1 MAYRLGV
8 DVGGTFTD
16 LLLFEES
23 TGAFW
28 RHKTPSTPHDSSE
41 GILNGLTAICGTA
54 DITPADIDIFL
65 HGTTVATNAVL
76 EGKGARVG
84 LIVTQGYRQIMQIA
98 RSFVPGG
105 LAGWIVWPKPQPLA
119 ALEDTFEIK
128 GRMNARGEELRSLD
142 ETDIRA
148 QLEKLK
154 ARGVEALT
162 VSLMNAYLN
171 GAHEARVG
179 ELAAEIMPGVPVSL
193 SHIVLPEMQEY
204 ERTLT
209 TVANAAVRPVVGRY
223 VRSLREK
230 LRGAGMA
237 GKLAL
242 LRSDGG
248 LMTSEKSEEHPVS
261 LLMSGPA
268 GGVTGAIWVGKNA
281 GIRNILTLD
290 VGGTS
295 TDVALIE
302 NLEARRVRTTEV
314 GHLAVRA
321 SALDVKTVGA
331 GGGSIAYVP
340 ELTGALR
347 VGPQSA
353 GAVPGPV
360 AYGKGGTLPTVT
372 DANVVLGYLPEALLG
387 GTFKLD
393 RAGATAAVQTIA
405 DALKIDLY
413 AAARGII
420 DIVNENMFGALRMIS
435 VQQGYDA
442 RDFALM
448 GFGGAGP
455 LHVNAVARLMGSWPA
470 VSPVSPGVLCAL
482 GDATTRMRTETA
494 RSFSTLAS
502 RTDGAAVSAVLT
514 EMESQI
520 RAELEEEG
528 VAPHEITIEFEVDV
542 RYSGQAFEVPMTV
555 TLADLAEHGI
565 ASLTNRFDE
574 EHRRLFTFNMDSEHE
589 IVNLRAVALGQ
600 ALDLPAAKLPVGNG
614 DPIAAKLRDH
624 ELYMNGRMQPGIIY
638 DRARLKANDVIT
650 GPAIVIE
657 MDSTTLIEADCIA
670 TVDAVGNILITP
682 AAAVSTLAD
691 A

>member
-1 MAYRLGV
+1 MGYRLGV

-16 LLLFEES
+16 LLLFDTQS
-23 TGAFW
+23 GAFW

-41 GILNGLTAICGTA
+41 GILNGVSAICASAG
-54 DITPADIDIFL
+54 ITPGQVDFFL

-84 LIVTQGYRQIMQIA
+84 LVTTEGYRHVMQIA

-119 ALEDTFEIK
+119 ALEDTVTIK
-128 GRMNARGEELRSLD
+128 GRTSAEGAEIRPLD
-142 ETDIRA
+142 DADIRA
-148 QLEKLK
+148 QLGALK
-154 ARGVEALT
+154 ANGVEAVT
-162 VSLMNAYLN
+162 VSLINAYAN

-179 ELAAEIMPGVPVSL
+179 QLAAEVMPGVPVSL
-193 SHIVLPEMQEY
+193 SHEVLPEMQEY

-209 TVANAAVRPVVGRY
+209 TVANAAVRPIVSKY
-223 VRSLREK
+223 VSNLRAR
-230 LRGAGMA
+230 LADAGMN
-237 GKLAL
+237 GKLSL

-248 LMTSEKSEEHPVS
+248 LMSAQKAEEHPVNI
-261 LLMSGPA
+261 LMSGPA
-268 GGVTGAIWVGKNA
+268 GGVTGAIWVGRNA

-302 NLEARRVRTTEV
+302 NLEARRQRTTEV
-314 GHLAVRA
+314 GHLSVRA

-340 ELTGALR
+340 ELTRALR

-372 DANVVLGYLPEALLG
+372 DANVVLGYLPENLLG
-387 GTFKLD
+387 GTFNLD
-393 RAGATAAVQTIA
+393 REGAKKAVQTIA
-405 DALKIDLY
+405 DALGIDLM

-435 VQQGYDA
+435 VQQGYDP

-470 VSPVSPGVLCAL
+470 ISPVSPGVLCAL

-494 RSFSTLAS
+494 RSFSRLAS
-502 RTDGAAVSAVLT
+502 QTEAADLIAVLE
-514 EMESQI
+514 EMAAQT
-520 RAELEEEG
+520 RAELVGDG
-528 VAPHEITIEFEVDV
+528 VPEDEISTAFEVDV
-542 RYSGQAFEVPMTV
+542 RYAGQAFEVPLTITADV
-555 TLADLAEHGI
+555 LSSDGVAGILARFDAEHK
-565 ASLTNRFDE
+565 
-574 EHRRLFTFNMDSEHE
+574 RLFTFNMDTPHE
-589 IVNLRAVALGQ
+589 IVNLRAVAMGR
-600 ALDLPAAKLPVGNG
+600 ALDLPAAQIEKGDGNPV
-614 DPIAAKLRDH
+614 AAKMRDH
-624 ELYMNGRMQPGIIY
+624 ILWMDGREQAAVIY
-638 DRARLKANDVIT
+638 DRARLRAGDVIP
-650 GPAIVIE
+650 GPAIVCE
-657 MDSTTLIEADCIA
+657 MDSTTLIESGCTG
-670 TVDAVGNILITP
+670 TVDAVGNILIN
-682 AAAVSTLAD
+682 LA
-691 A
+691 

>member
-1 MAYRLGV
+1 MTYRLGV

-16 LLLFEES
+16 LLLFQEK
-23 TGAFW
+23 TGEFW

-41 GILNGLTAICGTA
+41 GILNGVEAICEKAGITA
-54 DITPADIDIFL
+54 AEVEVFL
-65 HGTTVATNAVL
+65 Q
-76 EGKGARVG
+76 GKGARVG
-84 LIVTQGYRQIMQIA
+84 LIVTEGYRQIMQIA

-105 LAGWIVWPKPQPLA
+105 LAGWIVWLKPQPLA
-119 ALEDTFEIK
+119 ALEDTVEIN
-128 GRMNARGEELRSLD
+128 GRMTAQGKELRPIND
-142 ETDIRA
+142 ENIRSA
-148 QLEKLK
+148 LVKLK
-154 ARGVEALT
+154 DQGVEALT

-171 GAHEARVG
+171 GAHEARVA
-179 ELAAEIMPGVPVSL
+179 ELAAEIMPDVPVSL
-193 SHIVLPEMQEY
+193 SHVVLPEMQEY

-223 VRSLREK
+223 VRNLRDR

-237 GKLAL
+237 GKLSL

-248 LMTSEKSEEHPVS
+248 LMSSEKSEEHPVS

-268 GGVTGAIWVGKNA
+268 GGVTGAIWVGRNA

-314 GHLAVRA
+314 GHLSVRA

-360 AYGKGGTLPTVT
+360 AYGKGGTQPTVT

-387 GTFKLD
+387 GSFKLD
-393 RAGATAAVQTIA
+393 KEGATAAVQTIA
-405 DALKIDLY
+405 DALGIDLY

-420 DIVNENMFGALRMIS
+420 DIANENMFGALRMIS
-435 VQQGYDA
+435 VQQGYDP

-482 GDATTRMRTETA
+482 GDATTRMRTESA
-494 RSFSTLAS
+494 RSFSRLASQTTLADL
-502 RTDGAAVSAVLT
+502 TAILDEMAAQT
-514 EMESQI
+514 
-520 RAELEEEG
+520 RGELEQEG
-528 VAPHEITIEFEVDV
+528 IAPDDVTIQFEIDI
-542 RYSGQAFEVPMTV
+542 RYAGQAFEVPMDV
-555 TLADLAEHGI
+555 TLADLAADGI
-565 ASLTNRFDE
+565 AGITGRFDE
-574 EHRRLFTFNMDSEHE
+574 EHHRLFTFNMDAEHE

-600 ALDLPAAKLPVGNG
+600 TLDLPAAELSRGDG
-614 DPIAAKLRDH
+614 DPSAAKIRDH
-624 ELYMNGRMQPGIIY
+624 QLWMDGAMRKGAIY
-638 DRARLKANDVIT
+638 DRAKLRQGDIIP
-650 GPAIVIE
+650 GPAIVTE
-657 MDSTTLIEADCIA
+657 MDSTTLIETGCVA
-670 TVDAVGNILITP
+670 TVDAVGNILIN
-682 AAAVSTLAD
+682 LA
-691 A
+691 

>member
-1 MAYRLGV
+1 MTYRLGV

-16 LLLFEES
+16 LLLLEEE

-28 RHKTPSTPHDSSE
+28 RHKTPSTPADSSV
-41 GILNGLTAICGTA
+41 GILNGVEAICA
-54 DITPADIDIFL
+54 AAKITPADIEVFL

-105 LAGWIVWPKPQPLA
+105 LAGWIVWPKPTPLA
-119 ALEDTFEIK
+119 ALKDTFEVS
-128 GRMNARGEELRSLD
+128 GRMDAQGREFAPLD
-142 ETDIRA
+142 EA
-148 QLEKLK
+148 QVREALHKLK
-154 ARGVEALT
+154 AQGVEAVT

-171 GAHEARVG
+171 GAHESRIG
-179 ELAAEIMPGVPVSL
+179 QLIAEILPGVPVSL
-193 SHIVLPEMQEY
+193 SHEVLPEMQEY

-209 TVANAAVRPVVGRY
+209 TVANAAVRPIVSRY
-223 VRSLREK
+223 VSNLRSK

-237 GKLAL
+237 GKLSL

-248 LMTSEKSEEHPVS
+248 LMSSEKSEEHPVS

-268 GGVTGAIWVGKNA
+268 GGVTGALWVGKNA
-281 GIRNILTLD
+281 GVKNILTLD

-314 GHLAVRA
+314 GHLSVRA

-340 ELTGALR
+340 ELTKALR

-360 AYGKGGTLPTVT
+360 AYGKGGELPTVT

-393 RAGATAAVQTIA
+393 REGAKRSVQTIA
-405 DALKIDLY
+405 DALGIGLFE
-413 AAARGII
+413 AARGII

-435 VQQGYDA
+435 VQQGYDP
-442 RDFALM
+442 RDFAVM

-470 VSPVSPGVLCAL
+470 ISPVSPGVLCAL

-494 RSFSTLAS
+494 RSFSKRVEETSNEEVLA
-502 RTDGAAVSAVLT
+502 L
-514 EMESQI
+514 
-520 RAELEEEG
+520 LEEMAAQTRGELLADG
-528 VAPHEITIEFEVDV
+528 VPENQLVSQFEIDV
-542 RYSGQAFEVPMTV
+542 RYEGQAFEVPLSIDAE
-555 TLADLAEHGI
+555 TLRADGLKGI
-565 ASLTNRFDE
+565 TDRFDI
-574 EHRRLFTFNMDSEHE
+574 EHKRLFTFNMETPHE
-589 IVNLRAVALGQ
+589 LVNLRAVAMGA
-600 ALDLPAAKLPVGNG
+600 ALDLPAAQLPKGDG
-614 DPIAAKLRDH
+614 DPSGAKLRDH
-624 ELYMNGRMQPGIIY
+624 ELWMDGKLHPAVIYERSKLKQGDIIP
-638 DRARLKANDVIT
+638 

-657 MDSTTLIEADCIA
+657 MDSTTLIELGC
-670 TVDAVGNILITP
+670 TGVVDAVGNILIN
-682 AAAVSTLAD
+682 LA
-691 A
+691 

>member
-16 LLLFEES
+16 LLLFEEES
-23 TGAFW
+23 GAFW

-41 GILNGLTAICGTA
+41 GILNGVTAICGKA
-54 DITPADIDIFL
+54 QITPADIEIFL
-65 HGTTVATNAVL
+65 HGTTVATNAIL

-84 LIVTQGYRQIMQIA
+84 LIVTQGYRQVMQIA

-105 LAGWIVWPKPQPLA
+105 LAGWIVWPKPVPLA

-128 GRMNARGEELRSLD
+128 GRMDAQGRELRPID
-142 ETDIRA
+142 DADIRA
-148 QLEKLK
+148 VLEELK
-154 ARGVEALT
+154 RRGVEALT
-162 VSLMNAYLN
+162 VSLVNGYIN
-171 GAHEARVG
+171 GAHEKRVG
-179 ELAAEIMPGVPVSL
+179 ELAAEILPDIPISL

-209 TVANAAVRPVVGRY
+209 TVANASVRPVVSRY
-223 VRSLREK
+223 VRN
-230 LRGAGMA
+230 LRGRLRDSGMA
-237 GKLAL
+237 GQLSL

-248 LMTSEKSEEHPVS
+248 LMSSESSEEQPVA

-268 GGVTGAIWVGKNA
+268 GGVTGALWVGKNA

-314 GHLAVRA
+314 GHLSVRA

-340 ELTGALR
+340 ELTKALR

-393 RAGATAAVQTIA
+393 KPGAEKAVQTIA
-405 DALKIDLY
+405 DALGIGLY
-413 AAARGII
+413 EAARGII

-435 VQQGYDA
+435 VQQGYDP

-455 LHVNAVARLMGSWPA
+455 IHVNAVARLMGSWPA

-482 GDATTRMRTETA
+482 GDATTQMRAETA
-494 RSFSTLAS
+494 RSFSRRFSETQEAEVRAILDEMATQT
-502 RTDGAAVSAVLT
+502 REALITDGVP
-514 EMESQI
+514 EN
-520 RAELEEEG
+520 
-528 VAPHEITIEFEVDV
+528 EISSLFEIDV
-542 RYSGQAFEVPMTV
+542 RYEGQAFEVPLSIDPE
-555 TLADLAEHGI
+555 TLAKDGLAGITARFDAEHK
-565 ASLTNRFDE
+565 
-574 EHRRLFTFNMDSEHE
+574 RLFTFNMDSAHE
-589 IVNLRAVALGQ
+589 LVNLRAVALGQ
-600 ALDLPAAKLPVGNG
+600 ALDLPAAELPIGTG
-614 DPIAAKLRDH
+614 DPIDAKIRDH
-624 ELYMNGRMQPGIIY
+624 QLWIDGEIRPAVIY
-638 DRARLKANDVIT
+638 DRSRLRQGDIIP

-657 MDSTTLIEADCIA
+657 MDSTTLIEADCTGI
-670 TVDAVGNILITP
+670 VDRVGNILINPTTQ
-682 AAAVSTLAD
+682 A
-691 A
+691 

>member
-1 MAYRLGV
+1 MGYRLGV

-16 LLLFEES
+16 LLLFDTG

-41 GILNGLTAICGTA
+41 GILNGVTAICGKA
-54 DITPADIDIFL
+54 GIAASDIAFFL

-84 LIVTQGYRQIMQIA
+84 LITTEGFRDIMQIA

-105 LAGWIVWPKPQPLA
+105 LAGWIIWPKPTPLA
-119 ALEDTFEIK
+119 ALEDTVTVR
-128 GRMNARGEELRSLD
+128 GRISAEGEEVRPLD
-142 ETDIRA
+142 EADVRA
-148 QLEKLK
+148 KVALLK
-154 ARGVEALT
+154 ANGVEAVT
-162 VSLMNAYLN
+162 VSLINAYAN
-171 GAHEARVG
+171 GTHEQRVG
-179 ELAAEIMPGVPVSL
+179 AIVAQDLPGVPVSL
-193 SHIVLPEMQEY
+193 SHEVLPEMQEY

-209 TVANAAVRPVVGRY
+209 TVANAAVRPVVSRY
-223 VRSLREK
+223 VANLRNRLASE
-230 LRGAGMA
+230 GMV
-237 GKLAL
+237 GKLSL

-248 LMTSEKSEEHPVS
+248 LMSAHKAEEHPVNI
-261 LLMSGPA
+261 LMSGPA
-268 GGVTGAIWVGKNA
+268 GGVTGAIWVGRNA

-302 NLEARRVRTTEV
+302 NLEPRRQRTTEV
-314 GHLAVRA
+314 GHLSVRA

-340 ELTGALR
+340 ELTRALR

-360 AYGKGGTLPTVT
+360 AYGKGGTAPTVT
-372 DANVVLGYLPEALLG
+372 DANVVLGYLPENLLG
-387 GTFKLD
+387 GTFQLD
-393 RAGATAAVQTIA
+393 REGARAAVQTIA
-405 DALKIDLY
+405 DALGIDLM

-435 VQQGYDA
+435 VQQGYDP

-494 RSFSTLAS
+494 RSFSRLAIE
-502 RTDGAAVSAVLT
+502 TAPEELVAILDEMAAQT
-514 EMESQI
+514 
-520 RAELEEEG
+520 RAELLADG
-528 VAPHEITIEFEVDV
+528 VPGADVTSAFEVDV
-542 RYSGQAFEVPMTV
+542 RYAGQAFEVPLTITPE
-555 TLADLAEHGI
+555 TLRSDGI
-565 ASLTNRFDE
+565 AGILARFDE
-574 EHRRLFTFNMDSEHE
+574 EHKRLFTFNMDTPHE
-589 IVNLRAVALGQ
+589 IVNLRAVALGR
-600 ALDLPAAKLPVGNG
+600 ALDLPAAELPRGTG
-614 DPIAAKLRDH
+614 DPAAAKIRDH
-624 ELYMNGRMQPGIIY
+624 EVWMDGRLQPAVIY
-638 DRARLKANDVIT
+638 DRAKLLAGDVIP
-650 GPAIVIE
+650 GPAIVCE
-657 MDSTTLIEADCIA
+657 MDSTTLIESGCVG
-670 TVDAVGNILITP
+670 TVDPVGNILIN
-682 AAAVSTLAD
+682 LA
-691 A
+691 

>member
-1 MAYRLGV
+1 MSYRLGV

-16 LLLFEES
+16 LLLFDEQS
-23 TGAFW
+23 GAFW

-41 GILNGLTAICGTA
+41 GILTGVQAICANAG
-54 DITPADIDIFL
+54 ITPADVEIFL
-65 HGTTVATNAVL
+65 HGTTVATNAGL

-84 LIVTQGYRQIMQIA
+84 LIVTEGYRQVMQIA

-105 LAGWIVWPKPQPLA
+105 LAGWIVWPKPTPLA
-119 ALEDTFEIK
+119 ALEDTVEIK
-128 GRMNARGEELRSLD
+128 GRMSAQGSEIRSTD
-142 ETDIRA
+142 DADIRA
-148 QLEKLK
+148 ALEKLK
-154 ARGVEALT
+154 GQGIEALT
-162 VSLMNAYLN
+162 VSLMNAYLS
-171 GAHEARVG
+171 GAHEKRVA
-179 ELAAEIMPGVPVSL
+179 ELAAEILPDVPISL
-193 SHIVLPEMQEY
+193 SHVVLPEMQEY

-223 VRSLREK
+223 VRNLRSR
-230 LRGAGMA
+230 LRDAGMA

-242 LRSDGG
+242 LRADGG
-248 LMTSEKSEEHPVS
+248 LMSSEKSEEHPVS

-281 GIRNILTLD
+281 GIKNILTLD

-314 GHLAVRA
+314 GHLSVRA

-347 VGPQSA
+347 AGPQSA

-360 AYGKGGTLPTVT
+360 AYGKGGELPTVT

-393 RAGATAAVQTIA
+393 REGAKKAVQTIA
-405 DALKIDLY
+405 DALGIDLY

-435 VQQGYDA
+435 VQQGYDP

-470 VSPVSPGVLCAL
+470 ISPVSPGVLCAL

-494 RSFSTLAS
+494 RSFSRLAS
-502 RTDGAAVSAVLT
+502 QTT
-514 EMESQI
+514 
-520 RAELEEEG
+520 LEELGGILDEMAAQIGDELVAEG
-528 VAPHEITIEFEVDV
+528 VAKDDVTITFEVDV
-542 RYSGQAFEVPMTV
+542 RYAGQAFEVPMSV
-555 TLADLAEHGI
+555 TRDDLHTHGI
-565 ASLTNRFDE
+565 EWLTGRFDE
-574 EHRRLFTFNMDSEHE
+574 EHHRLFTFNMDSEHE
-589 IVNLRAVALGQ
+589 IVNLRAVAMGK
-600 ALDLPAAKLPVGNG
+600 ALDLPAAKLAEGNG
-614 DPIAAKLRDH
+614 DPSAAKLRDD
-624 ELYMNGRMQPGIIY
+624 ELRMDGAMVPAIIY
-638 DRARLKANDVIT
+638 DRSKLLAGDVIP

-657 MDSTTLIEADCIA
+657 MDSTTLIEADCTG
-670 TVDAVGNILITP
+670 TVDSVGNILITLK
-682 AAAVSTLAD
+682 TGN
-691 A
+691 

>member
-16 LLLFEES
+16 LLLLEES
-23 TGAFW
+23 SGTFW
-28 RHKTPSTPHDSSE
+28 RHKTPSTPQDSSI
-41 GILNGLTAICGTA
+41 GILTGVEAVCAAAG
-54 DITPADIDIFL
+54 ITPAEVEIFL

-84 LIVTQGYRQIMQIA
+84 LVTTAGYRQILQIA

-105 LAGWIVWPKPQPLA
+105 LAGWIVWPKPEPLA
-119 ALEDTFEIK
+119 KLEDTVEVL
-128 GRMNARGEELRSLD
+128 GRMDAQGHELRPTD
-142 ETDIRA
+142 DADIRA
-148 QLEKLK
+148 ALEKLK
-154 ARGVEALT
+154 KQGVEAIT
-162 VSLMNAYLN
+162 ISLINAYLN
-171 GAHEARVG
+171 GAHEVRVAA
-179 ELAAEIMPGVPVSL
+179 LAAEIMPGVPISL

-209 TVANAAVRPVVGRY
+209 TVANASVRPIVGRY
-223 VRSLREK
+223 VRNLREK

-237 GKLAL
+237 GSLSL

-248 LMTSEKSEEHPVS
+248 LMSSEKAEEHPVA

-268 GGVTGAIWVGKNA
+268 GGVTGALWVGKNA

-302 NLEARRVRTTEV
+302 NLDPRRVRTTEV

-321 SALDVKTVGA
+321 SSLDVKTVGA

-360 AYGKGGTLPTVT
+360 AYGKGGTQPTVT
-372 DANVVLGYLPEALLG
+372 DANVVLGYLPESLLG

-393 RAGATAAVQTIA
+393 REGAKAAVQTIA
-405 DALKIDLY
+405 DKLGISLF

-435 VQQGYDA
+435 VQQGYDP
-442 RDFALM
+442 RHFALM

-470 VSPVSPGVLCAL
+470 ISPVSPGVLCAL
-482 GDATTRMRTETA
+482 GDATTQMRTETA
-494 RSFSTLAS
+494 RSFSRRFTETSETEVRGIL
-502 RTDGAAVSAVLT
+502 DLMAAQT
-514 EMESQI
+514 
-520 RAELEEEG
+520 RAELTAEG
-528 VAPHEITIEFEVDV
+528 IADADITSLFEIDV
-542 RYSGQAFEVPMTV
+542 RYEGQAFEVPLSIDAE
-555 TLADLAEHGI
+555 TLARDGLTGI
-565 ASLTNRFDE
+565 TARFDV
-574 EHRRLFTFNMDSEHE
+574 EHKRLFTFNMDTAHE
-589 IVNLRAVALGQ
+589 LVNLRAVALGP
-600 ALDLPAAKLPVGNG
+600 APDLPATELPKGDGN
-614 DPIAAKLRDH
+614 PIAAKLRDH
-624 ELYMNGRMQPGIIY
+624 ELWIDGESRAAVIY
-638 DRARLKANDVIT
+638 DRALLRQGDVVP
-650 GPAIVIE
+650 GPAIVCE
-657 MDSTTLIEADCIA
+657 MDSTTLIENGC
-670 TVDAVGNILITP
+670 TGLVDRVGNILINP
-682 AAAVSTLAD
+682 N
-691 A
+691 

>member
-1 MAYRLGV
+1 M
-8 DVGGTFTD
+8 
-16 LLLFEES
+16 
-23 TGAFW
+23 
-28 RHKTPSTPHDSSE
+28 P
-41 GILNGLTAICGTA
+41 
-54 DITPADIDIFL
+54 DI
-65 HGTTVATNAVL
+65 
-76 EGKGARVG
+76 
-84 LIVTQGYRQIMQIA
+84 
-98 RSFVPGG
+98 
-105 LAGWIVWPKPQPLA
+105 
-119 ALEDTFEIK
+119 
-128 GRMNARGEELRSLD
+128 
-142 ETDIRA
+142 
-148 QLEKLK
+148 
-154 ARGVEALT
+154 
-162 VSLMNAYLN
+162 
-171 GAHEARVG
+171 
-179 ELAAEIMPGVPVSL
+179 PVSL
-193 SHIVLPEMQEY
+193 SHVVLPEMQEY

-209 TVANAAVRPVVGRY
+209 TVANAAVRPIVGRY
-223 VRSLREK
+223 VRNLRDK

-237 GKLAL
+237 GKLSL

-281 GIRNILTLD
+281 GIKNILTLD

-302 NLEARRVRTTEV
+302 NLDARRVRTTEV
-314 GHLAVRA
+314 GHLSVRA

-360 AYGKGGTLPTVT
+360 AYGKGGTQPTVT

-393 RAGATAAVQTIA
+393 REGAKKSVQTIA
-405 DALKIDLY
+405 DALGIGLME
-413 AAARGII
+413 AARGII

-435 VQQGYDA
+435 VQQGYDP

-455 LHVNAVARLMGSWPA
+455 IHVNAVARLMGSWPA
-470 VSPVSPGVLCAL
+470 ISPVSPGVLCAL

-494 RSFSTLAS
+494 RSFSKLAS
-502 RTDGAAVSAVLT
+502 QTTLEELRGILDEMSAQT
-514 EMESQI
+514 

-528 VAPHEITIEFEVDV
+528 IPPADITITFEIDV
-542 RYSGQAFEVPMTV
+542 RYSGQAFEVPMEI
-555 TLADLAEHGI
+555 TLDELAEKGV
-565 ASLTNRFDE
+565 SWLTDRFDE

-589 IVNLRAVALGQ
+589 IVNLRAVAMGL
-600 ALDLPAAKLPVGNG
+600 ALDLPAAQLPQGNG
-614 DPIAAKLRDH
+614 DPIGAKMRDH
-624 ELYMNGRMQPGIIY
+624 EMWMGGEMKQGAIY
-638 DRARLKANDVIT
+638 DRSKLRAGDLIP

-657 MDSTTLIEADCIA
+657 MDSTTLIEADCNGL
-670 TVDAVGNILITP
+670 VDAVGNILINP
-682 AAAVSTLAD
+682 A
-691 A
+691 